1 MPRVRRD
8 VRGGEFSA
16 DISSC
21 SQDGFAMNTAN
32 AKFSIIILAAGQGTR
47 MKSDLPKVL
56 HEIGGKQL
64 LEHVFNTASTLV
76 PQQMYVVYGHGGE
89 KVKDRLAHLPVQ
101 WVKQAQ
107 QLGTGH
113 AVDQA
118 IRLVPDEH
126 VVMVLYGDVPLVSE
140 VTLRSLAAASVT
152 ALGVVTCELAVP
164 FGYGRIVR
172 DAQRRVLQVVEEKDA
187 TVEQRAI
194 REINAGIIAAPA
206 VLLRAWLAA
215 LDNKNAN
222 GEYYLTD
229 VIAKAVTQGVD
240 VKTVTAATVH
250 EILGVNTKA
259 QLAELEREYQWLQA
273 QQLMA
278 KGVTLRDPRRIDVRG
293 EVSVGKDVVIDV
305 NVVLEGRIEL
315 GDRTYIAPNNMLR
328 DVVVANDVNIKPN
341 CVIEEARIGAGCEI
355 GPFARIRP
363 ATVLAEKV
371 HIGNFVELKKS
382 DVGPRSKIN
391 HLSYVG
397 DATIGSGVNV
407 GAGTITCN
415 YDGANK
421 FRTIIGDNAFIGS
434 DTQLIAPVEVGA
446 GATIGAGST
455 ITQNT
460 PPNELTL
467 SRAKQVTVKGWQRPV
482 KKKPE

>member
-1 MPRVRRD
+1 MTN
-8 VRGGEFSA
+8 A
-16 DISSC
+16 D
-21 SQDGFAMNTAN
+21 

-47 MKSDLPKVL
+47 MKSDVPKVL
-56 HEIGGKQL
+56 HEIGGKPL
-64 LEHVFNTASTLV
+64 LERVVNAANKLV
-76 PQQMYVVYGHGGE
+76 PQQIYVVYGHGGS

-101 WVKQAQ
+101 WVEQAQ

-118 IRLVPDEH
+118 IQFVPAEH
-126 VVMVLYGDVPLVSE
+126 IAMVLCGDVPLVAES
-140 VTLRSLAAASVT
+140 TLRALAAASKNALAIVT
-152 ALGVVTCELAVP
+152 HELDQP
-164 FGYGRIVR
+164 FGYGRILR
-172 DAQRRVLQVVEEKDA
+172 DAQQRVQKVIEEKDA
-187 TVEQRAI
+187 TAQQRTI

-206 VLLRAWLAA
+206 AMLRAWLAA

-229 VIAKAVTQGVD
+229 VIAKAVAQGIE
-240 VKTVTAATVH
+240 VKTVSAETTY

-273 QQLMA
+273 QKLMA
-278 KGVTLRDPRRIDVRG
+278 QGVTLRDPRRIDIRG
-293 EVSVGKDVVIDV
+293 EITVGKDVVIDV

-328 DVVVANDVNIKPN
+328 DVVVASDVNIKPN
-341 CVIEEARIGAGCEI
+341 CVIEDARIGAGCEI

-382 DVGPRSKIN
+382 EVGPRSKIN

-446 GATIGAGST
+446 GATIAAGST
-455 ITQNT
+455 ITKNA
-460 PPNELTL
+460 PPNELTI
-467 SRAKQVTVKGWQRPV
+467 SRVKQLTVKGWQRPV

>member
-1 MPRVRRD
+1 MTTR
-8 VRGGEFSA
+8 
-16 DISSC
+16 
-21 SQDGFAMNTAN
+21 N
-32 AKFSIIILAAGQGTR
+32 ATFSIIILAAGQGTR
-47 MKSDLPKVL
+47 MKSGLPKVL
-56 HEIGGKQL
+56 HEIGAKPL
-64 LEHVFNTASTLV
+64 LEHVVVKARKLQ
-76 PQQMYVVYGHGGE
+76 PHQIYVVYGHGGE
-89 KVKDRLAHLPVQ
+89 KVKNRLSALPVQ
-101 WVKQAQ
+101 WIEQAQ

-113 AVDQA
+113 AVNQA
-118 IRLVPDEH
+118 IPLIPDDH
-126 VVMVLYGDVPLVSE
+126 IVMVLYGDVPLVSE
-140 VTLRSLAAASVT
+140 TTLRSLAAASVK
-152 ALGVVTCELAVP
+152 ALGAVTCELTEP
-164 FGYGRIVR
+164 YGYGRIVR
-172 DAQRRVLQVVEEKDA
+172 DAQQRVVRVVEEKDA
-187 TVEQRAI
+187 TPEQRAI

-206 VLLRAWLAA
+206 VLLRSWLAA

-229 VIAKAVTQGVD
+229 VIAKAVAQGVE
-240 VKTVTAATVH
+240 VKTVAAAGMQ

-278 KGVTLRDPRRIDVRG
+278 QGVTLRDPRRLDVRG
-293 EVSVGKDVVIDV
+293 EISVGKDVVIDV
-305 NVVLEGRIEL
+305 NVVLEGRVEL
-315 GDRTYIAPNNMLR
+315 GDRTYIGPNNILR
-328 DVVVANDVNIKPN
+328 EVVVANDVTIKPN
-341 CVIEEARIGAGCEI
+341 CIIEEARLGAGCEI

-382 DVGPRSKIN
+382 DVGPGSKIN

-397 DATIGSGVNV
+397 DTTVGSGVNV

-434 DTQLIAPVEVGA
+434 DTQLIAPVEIGA

-467 SRAKQVTVKGWQRPV
+467 SRVKQVTVKGWKRPV

>member
-1 MPRVRRD
+1 M
-8 VRGGEFSA
+8 S
-16 DISSC
+16 
-21 SQDGFAMNTAN
+21 NTVN
-32 AKFSIIILAAGQGTR
+32 TLSIIILAAGQGTR
-47 MKSDLPKVL
+47 MQSDVPKVL
-56 HEIGGKQL
+56 HEIGGKPL
-64 LEHVFNTASTLV
+64 LEHVINAASKLK
-76 PQQMYVVYGHGGE
+76 PQQIYTVYGHGGE
-89 KVKDRLAHLPVQ
+89 KVKDRLAHLAVQ
-101 WVKQAQ
+101 WVEQKQ

-118 IRLVPDEH
+118 IGFVPDDH
-126 VVMVLYGDVPLVSE
+126 IAMVLYGDVPLVSE
-140 VTLRSLAAASVT
+140 ATLRALAAASSS
-152 ALGVVTCELAVP
+152 ALGVVTYELAQP

-172 DAQRRVLQVVEEKDA
+172 DSQHRVQKVVEEKDA
-187 TVEQRAI
+187 SAQQRTI

-215 LDNKNAN
+215 LDTKNAN

-229 VIAKAVTQGVD
+229 VIAKAVAQGVE
-240 VKTVTAATVH
+240 VKTVAAATAH

-273 QQLMA
+273 QKLMTQGA
-278 KGVTLRDPRRIDVRG
+278 TLRDPRRIDVRG

-315 GDRTYIAPNNMLR
+315 GDRTYIAPNNVLR

-341 CVIEEARIGAGCEI
+341 CVIEAARIGAGCEI

-382 DVGPRSKIN
+382 DVGPGSKIN

-397 DATIGSGVNV
+397 DTTIGSGVNV

-421 FRTIIGDNAFIGS
+421 YRTIIGDNAFIGS
-434 DTQLIAPVEVGA
+434 DTQLIAPVEIGA

-467 SRAKQVTVKGWQRPV
+467 SRVKQVTVKGWKRPV

>member
-1 MPRVRRD
+1 MSITPPS
-8 VRGGEFSA
+8 FSV
-16 DISSC
+16 
-21 SQDGFAMNTAN
+21 
-32 AKFSIIILAAGQGTR
+32 IILAAGQGTR

-56 HEIGGKQL
+56 HEIGGKSL
-64 LEHVFNTASTLV
+64 LEHVIHTAKKLS
-76 PQQMYVVYGHGGE
+76 PQQIFTVYGHGGQ
-89 KVKDRLAHLPVQ
+89 KVKDRLAQLPVR
-101 WVKQAQ
+101 WVEQAQ

-113 AVDQA
+113 AVNQA
-118 IRLVPDEH
+118 IGLVPDEH

-140 VTLRSLAAASVT
+140 ATLRSLATASAT
-152 ALGVVTCELAVP
+152 ALGVVTCELPDP

-172 DAQRRVLQVVEEKDA
+172 DAQRRVLKVVEEKDA
-187 TVEQRAI
+187 TAEQRAI
-194 REINAGIIAAPA
+194 HEINAGIIAAPA
-206 VLLRAWLAA
+206 ALLRAWLAA

-229 VIAKAVTQGVD
+229 VIAKAVAQNIE
-240 VKTVTAATVH
+240 VKTIAAATAY

-259 QLAELEREYQWLQA
+259 QLAELEREFQWLQA
-273 QQLMA
+273 QKLMA
-278 KGVTLRDPRRIDVRG
+278 QGVTLRDPRRIDIRG
-293 EVSVGKDVVIDV
+293 EIIVGKDVVIDV

-315 GDRTYIAPNNMLR
+315 GDRTHIAPNNLLR
-328 DVVVANDVNIKPN
+328 DVVVASDVSIKPN
-341 CVIEEARIGAGCEI
+341 CVIEEARIGAGCDI

-363 ATVLAEKV
+363 ATVLAENV

-382 DVGPRSKIN
+382 EVAARSKIN

-397 DATIGSGVNV
+397 DATIGSNVNV

-421 FRTIIGDNAFIGS
+421 FRTIIGDNVFIGS
-434 DTQLIAPVEVGA
+434 DTQLIAPVEIGA

-455 ITQNT
+455 ITQNV
-460 PPNELTL
+460 PPDELTL
-467 SRAKQVTVKGWQRPV
+467 SRVKQATVKGWKRPV

>member
-1 MPRVRRD
+1 
-8 VRGGEFSA
+8 
-16 DISSC
+16 
-21 SQDGFAMNTAN
+21 MNAAN
-32 AKFSIIILAAGQGTR
+32 APFSIIILAAGQGTR

-56 HEIGGKQL
+56 HEIGGKPL
-64 LEHVFNTASTLV
+64 LAHVVTTASKLA
-76 PQQMYVVYGHGGE
+76 PQQIHIVYGHGGE
-89 KVKDRLAHLPVQ
+89 KVKNRLASLPVQ
-101 WVKQAQ
+101 WVEQAQ

-113 AVDQA
+113 AVNQA
-118 IRLVPDEH
+118 IGLVPDH
-126 VVMVLYGDVPLVSE
+126 HIALVLYGDVPLVSE
-140 VTLRSLAAASVT
+140 TTLRALAAAST
-152 ALGVVTCELAVP
+152 SALGVVTCELTQP

-172 DAQRRVLQVVEEKDA
+172 DAKRRVLRVVEEKDA
-187 TVEQRAI
+187 SAEQRAI
-194 REINAGIIAAPA
+194 TEINAGIIAAPA
-206 VLLRAWLAA
+206 GLLRAWLAA

-229 VIAKAVTQGVD
+229 VIAKAVAQNIE
-240 VKTVTAATVH
+240 VKTVTAATAY

-278 KGVTLRDPRRIDVRG
+278 QGVTLRDPRRIDVRG
-293 EVSVGKDVVIDV
+293 EVSAGKDVVIDV
-305 NVVLEGRIEL
+305 NVVLEGRVVL
-315 GDRTYIAPNNMLR
+315 GDRTYIAPGNILR
-328 DVVVANDVNIKPN
+328 DVVLADDVNIKPN
-341 CVIEEARIGAGCEI
+341 CVIESARIGAGCEI

-382 DVGPRSKIN
+382 EVGPRSKIN

-397 DATIGSGVNV
+397 DTTVGSGVNV

-434 DTQLIAPVEVGA
+434 NTQLIAPVEIGA

-455 ITQNT
+455 ITQNA

-467 SRAKQVTVKGWQRPV
+467 SRVKQATVKGWKRPV
-482 KKKPE
+482 KKTPE

>member
-1 MPRVRRD
+1 M
-8 VRGGEFSA
+8 S
-16 DISSC
+16 
-21 SQDGFAMNTAN
+21 NTID
-32 AKFSIIILAAGQGTR
+32 KLSIIILAAGQGTR
-47 MKSDLPKVL
+47 MKSELPKVL
-56 HEIGGKQL
+56 HEIGGKPL
-64 LEHVFNTASTLV
+64 LEHVINTAGKLQ
-76 PQQMYVVYGHGGE
+76 PQQIYAVYGHGGPR
-89 KVKDRLAHLPVQ
+89 VKNRLAHLPVQ
-101 WVKQAQ
+101 WVEQAQ

-118 IRLVPDEH
+118 IRFVPDDH
-126 VVMVLYGDVPLVSE
+126 SVMVLYGDVPLVSAS
-140 VTLRSLAAASVT
+140 TLHELAAAATNALAIVT
-152 ALGVVTCELAVP
+152 HELAQP
-164 FGYGRIVR
+164 FGYGRILH
-172 DAQRRVLQVVEEKDA
+172 DGQRRVRQVVEEKDA
-187 TVEQRAI
+187 TDEQRTI
-194 REINAGIIAAPA
+194 REINAGILAAPA
-206 VLLRAWLAA
+206 ALLRAWLAA
-215 LDNKNAN
+215 LDTKNAN

-229 VIAKAVTQGVD
+229 VIAKAVAQGIE
-240 VKTVTAATVH
+240 VKTVAAATTY

-273 QQLMA
+273 QKLMEQ
-278 KGVTLRDPRRIDVRG
+278 GVTLRDPRRIDVRG
-293 EVSVGKDVVIDV
+293 EVSAGKDVVIDV
-305 NVVLEGRIEL
+305 NVVLEGRVEL
-315 GDRTYIAPNNMLR
+315 GDRTYIAPNNVLR

-341 CVIEEARIGAGCEI
+341 CVIEEAHIGAGCEI

-397 DATIGSGVNV
+397 DTTIGSAVNV

-421 FRTIIGDNAFIGS
+421 YRTIIGDNAFIGS

-446 GATIGAGST
+446 GAVIGAGST

-467 SRAKQVTVKGWQRPV
+467 SRVKQVTVKGWKRPV